1 MAPALPTGPIGF
13 GMPDPTAYGGNP
25 VPPARSPAPGA
36 YVPGTS
42 SYSGY
47 QPRPQD
53 PQSQYFVG
61 QNGQP
66 YQVVYVDG
74 KPKKKKCKGLKNAAV
89 GLASGVAGGYLASR
103 LFGGW
108 GGGFMGPRCGSWSS
122 LSSLSWSD

>member
-1 MAPALPTGPIGF
+1 M
-13 GMPDPTAYGGNP
+13 
-25 VPPARSPAPGA
+25 
-36 YVPGTS
+36 PGTS

-89 GLASGVAGGYLASR
+89 GKLD
-103 LFGGW
+103 LFLFVIQIH
-108 GGGFMGPRCGSWSS
+108 FM
-122 LSSLSWSD
+122 